1 MTSINQVIR
10 GDVSCI
16 DDNFIIIDRL
26 DKINISTSS
35 CPIRINAATIGVCFS
50 GEMIIDINGVE
61 HQINPGEL
69 IITLSNDIIQYKKIS
84 NDIKGMLLIV
94 SQNFLEDTLERVDE
108 TLPLFLYIQK
118 YPCMNLSIKECSMI
132 QNYYNF
138 FEMQLDYKHPYPFQN
153 KIIRSILQ
161 AFICYITSIFVME
174 KDLNRH
180 NRNEEIFRQF
190 IQLTISN
197 FKKREKLDFY
207 AQKLYISTKYL
218 CDIIK
223 RTSGHTPREW
233 IDHYTILE
241 AKILLQTTDKTTEQ
255 ISYELNFPNPSFFC
269 KFFKKNVGMTT
280 KEYRM
285 SLLRETQCF
294 CYLTEN

>member
-1 MTSINQVIR
+1 MRSVILFHIENKIITDNFAKKTMNRTTKLMTSINQVIR

-69 IITLSNDIIQYKKIS
+69 IITLS
-84 NDIKGMLLIV
+84 
-94 SQNFLEDTLERVDE
+94 LEDTLERVDE

-285 SLLRETQCF
+285 SLLR
-294 CYLTEN
+294 

>member
-1 MTSINQVIR
+1 
-10 GDVSCI
+10 
-16 DDNFIIIDRL
+16 
-26 DKINISTSS
+26 
-35 CPIRINAATIGVCFS
+35 
-50 GEMIIDINGVE
+50 
-61 HQINPGEL
+61 
-69 IITLSNDIIQYKKIS
+69 
-84 NDIKGMLLIV
+84 
-94 SQNFLEDTLERVDE
+94 
-108 TLPLFLYIQK
+108 
-118 YPCMNLSIKECSMI
+118 MNLSIKECSMI

-190 IQLTISN
+190 IQLTINN

-285 SLLRETQCF
+285 SLLR
-294 CYLTEN
+294 